1 MTLEKLPNCFVLSNY
16 FVFKARTSFVLL
28 KVNHF
33 INATAKTN
41 AAESTDKSL
50 YWTYFGHKGDNRR
63 FKCIAYITV

>member
-1 MTLEKLPNCFVLSNY
+1 MTLEKLPNFFVLSNY

-33 INATAKTN
+33 INATIKTH

-50 YWTYFGHKGDNRR
+50 Y
-63 FKCIAYITV
+63 